1 MKKTLFDL
9 GVALSVVLAAGS
21 SDRTAPVQTRL
32 DWSEP
37 LFSEETPDSLWR
49 DVAGTQAAFGSID
62 ERYARPRPYEGAVV
76 GHAALTGWRGE
87 RVSAQAVVWSSEGAE
102 NLRCTVGDFVA
113 TDGTRLERAGRA
125 RFVNYVLADD
135 FDPSR
140 PCGERPADN
149 PVRLAA
155 DLLDEAETSH
165 VAARTLRPV
174 WITVDIPREARAAS
188 CRPEVSLRA
197 DGGFE
202 QRLQLDLE
210 VIDRVLPPAAEWDYH
225 LDLWQ
230 HPSAVADIEG
240 LEMWSDDHFRAME
253 PTMRMLAAAGQKV
266 ITATLNKDPW
276 NCQTEYPYADMIVW
290 TRLADGSW
298 EYDFTVFDR
307 WVEYMTALGVDKAIN
322 CYSLLPWN
330 NELHYV
336 DDVTGE
342 TVDVVAAPTT
352 PQFREMWAPFLTAF
366 SQHLREK
373 GWLERTNIAMDERSD
388 ADMAAAVGLLGEA
401 APELGIAL
409 ADNSF
414 IFRKYP
420 HIKDMCVSIFADMD
434 LREIDLRRA
443 EGKTTTYYV
452 CCSSGFPNTYTTSD
466 PLEAVF
472 LSWFALARGYDGF
485 LRWSYNAWTADP
497 VRDTRFRT
505 WAAGDTYM
513 VYPEG
518 RSSIRFERL
527 VEGIQDWEKVQ
538 LLRREWRSSRSS
550 EDAERLRRLD
560 EAVARFGT
568 LLPYDGWRRDLNDA
582 KRLVNELSR

>member
-1 MKKTLFDL
+1 MKRTLFGL
-9 GVALSVVLAAGS
+9 GIALAAATAAGCAGRTTSVGS
-21 SDRTAPVQTRL
+21 RL

-37 LFSEETPDSLWR
+37 LFSDEAPDSLWR

-62 ERYARPRPYEGAVV
+62 ERYARSLPYGGACNET
-76 GHAALTGWRGE
+76 AALTGWRGE
-87 RVSAQAVVWSSEGAE
+87 RVSAQAVVWTADGLR
-102 NLRCTVGDFVA
+102 NLRCSVSDFA
-113 TDGTRLERAGRA
+113 GADGARLEKAGRA

-155 DLLDEAETSH
+155 DLLDEAPTTD
-165 VAARTLRPV
+165 AAPRTLRPV
-174 WITVDIPREARAAS
+174 WITVDIPQQARPGAYRA
-188 CRPEVSLRA
+188 EVLLRA

-202 QRLQLDLE
+202 KRLQLDLE
-210 VIDRVLPPAAEWDYH
+210 VIDRVLPPASEWEYH

-240 LEMWSDDHFRAME
+240 LEVWSDDHFRAME

-330 NELHYV
+330 NELHYT
-336 DDVTGE
+336 DDATGE
-342 TVDVVAAPTT
+342 TIDVVAAPTT
-352 PQFREMWAPFLTAF
+352 PQFRAMWTPFLTAF
-366 SQHLREK
+366 VQHLREK

-388 ADMAAAVGLLGEA
+388 ADMAAAVGLLDEVV
-401 APELGIAL
+401 PELGIAL

-420 HIKDMCVSIFADMD
+420 RVDDMCVGIFADMD
-434 LREIDLRRA
+434 PAEIDLRRS
-443 EGKTTTYYV
+443 EGKNTTYYV

-466 PLEAVF
+466 PLEAVY
-472 LSWFALARGYDGF
+472 LSWFALARDYDGF

-497 VRDTRFRT
+497 IRDTRFRT
-505 WAAGDTYM
+505 WTAGDTYM

-518 RSSIRFERL
+518 RSSIRFERF
-527 VEGIQDWEKVQ
+527 VEGVRDWEKVQ
-538 LLRREWRSSRSS
+538 LLRREWRASGSS

-560 EAVARFGT
+560 EAVARFGV
-568 LLPYDGWRRDLNDA
+568 PVAYDGWQRDLNEA

>member
-9 GVALSVVLAAGS
+9 GVALSVVLAAGC
-21 SDRTAPVQTRL
+21 SDRTAPVQSRL

-174 WITVDIPREARAAS
+174 WITVDIPREARAGSYRA
-188 CRPEVSLRA
+188 EVSLRA

-443 EGKTTTYYV
+443 EGKTPTPIPPPIRWRP
-452 CCSSGFPNTYTTSD
+452 CSSAGSRWPAATTDFSAG
-466 PLEAVF
+466 PTTPGRPIPCATPV
-472 LSWFALARGYDGF
+472 SARG
-485 LRWSYNAWTADP
+485 RQETPTWSIP
-497 VRDTRFRT
+497 R
-505 WAAGDTYM
+505 AA
-513 VYPEG
+513 P
-518 RSSIRFERL
+518 RSVSN
-527 VEGIQDWEKVQ
+527 G
-538 LLRREWRSSRSS
+538 SSRAS
-550 EDAERLRRLD
+550 RIGRRCNCS
-560 EAVARFGT
+560 AANGGRPAAARMRNVCAGST
-568 LLPYDGWRRDLNDA
+568 RRSPGSAPCCLTTGGA
-582 KRLVNELSR
+582 AI